1 MTRNTLVAVLALTTA
16 GLLSGCAGAQ
26 PGVAA
31 QVGDET
37 IQVSDVNRLSDG
49 YCAAYERQLE
59 GDGTVLPME
68 VVTSNVVQTLTM
80 TAVARQLAEE
90 HGVEPSTTYQQN
102 LANLEQAGDA
112 LADDAGEAK
121 VTIESGLAYVN
132 DILEQVG
139 RKTLAEDGVTDP
151 TVEDADGARQGAAV
165 DLDRRQRARDRP
177 AVRAQARGAPARVR
191 RHRGLLPRQRQ
202 RQGGRPGAGGR
213 GPGGVRAD
221 PARFAALRL
230 TPWPIP

>member
-90 HGVEPSTTYQQN
+90 HGVEPSTTYEQN

-151 TVEDADGARQGAAV
+151 TVEDAT
-165 DLDRRQRARDRP
+165 
-177 AVRAQARGAPARVR
+177 ARGKELLSTWIAVNEPEIDPQYGLKLVELQPEYVDTAVSFPVSDSAKGGALAPGDEDQAAYART
-191 RHRGLLPRQRQ
+191 LPDSQRC
-202 RQGGRPGAGGR
+202 G
-213 GPGGVRAD
+213 
-221 PARFAALRL
+221 
-230 TPWPIP
+230 

>member
-1 MTRNTLVAVLALTTA
+1 MTRRTLVAVLALTSA
-16 GLLSGCAGAQ
+16 GMLSGCAGAQ

-37 IQVSDVNRLSDG
+37 IRVSDVNRLSDG

-90 HGVEPSTTYQQN
+90 HGVEPSTTYEQN

-132 DILEQVG
+132 DILEQIG

-151 TVEDADGARQGAAV
+151 TVVRHSDGGWWMFYTQRRALHAPFRYQRWRDIADGRRVEPVQQDDEETQGECQP
-165 DLDRRQRARDRP
+165 L
-177 AVRAQARGAPARVR
+177 VR
-191 RHRGLLPRQRQ
+191 
-202 RQGGRPGAGGR
+202 
-213 GPGGVRAD
+213 
-221 PARFAALRL
+221 
-230 TPWPIP
+230 